1 MVKHPQPICQQ
12 KQTNFLGL
20 FDHFLELA
28 LKRLTGWFKV
38 LVTKYLVYDKWAFE
52 NIRYFAIFGF
62 MIYKFNVTF
71 EKSYHAKNN
80 TLIYD
85 VCLIKVLLNFLYF
98 TNFFILESSTV
109 KWWRFQNFNWRSIL
123 MANFCYTRLIWNL
136 NRPS

>member
-52 NIRYFAIFGF
+52 NIHYFAIFGF
-62 MIYKFNVTF
+62 MIFKFNVTF
-71 EKSYHAKNN
+71 VRNPTTQK
-80 TLIYD
+80 TTR
-85 VCLIKVLLNFLYF
+85 YF
-98 TNFFILESSTV
+98 MMYF
-109 KWWRFQNFNWRSIL
+109 
-123 MANFCYTRLIWNL
+123 
-136 NRPS
+136 